1 MPRPVASMFLFLP
14 LTSPER
20 CVFNYNM
27 AASVVPDSTD
37 LAALLADEHR
47 ASKLGFF
54 NLASRVYFFY
64 DNKFHRA
71 LRHILRVK
79 LSRCSKP
86 IGKKNFKIM

>member
-1 MPRPVASMFLFLP
+1 MPRPVASIMFLFLL
-14 LTSPER
+14 LTSPKR

-54 NLASRVYFFY
+54 NLASRVYFF
-64 DNKFHRA
+64 
-71 LRHILRVK
+71 LL
-79 LSRCSKP
+79 
-86 IGKKNFKIM
+86 